1 MWIESELARK
11 LSRVEAP
18 EELWD
23 RTLADARGSGTP
35 VQNRDRKG
43 AAVPWERTLANARGS
58 VPTRYR
64 AWALVA
70 AVLFVALVWGFPSRR
85 DLVIRSASATQ
96 IREWVKA
103 NAGFD
108 IPLLADSSGVRLT
121 GARVSHGG
129 VEIAC
134 RVGNHDAKLSISK
147 NKSSLQH
154 AALNANS
161 SAISWGMNNRLYTLA
176 CATPEDLRIACL
188 LCHSNS
194 ERRMALN

>member
-23 RTLADARGSGTP
+23 RTLANTRGSETAP
-35 VQNRDRKG
+35 
-43 AAVPWERTLANARGS
+43 S
-58 VPTRYR
+58 VRPLFSGEKL

-70 AVLFVALVWGFPSRR
+70 VTLLVVLIWGVPSRR

-103 NAGFD
+103 NSGLD
-108 IPLLADSSGVRLT
+108 VPLLADSSGVRLT
-121 GARVSHGG
+121 GARVSHDG

-134 RVGNHDAKLSISK
+134 RIGKHDAKLLISK
-147 NKSSLQH
+147 NKSSVQH

-188 LCHSNS
+188 LCHSSS